1 MAKSPLGL
9 FAGRILKAKK
19 KRQRWSISLYKRR
32 KLGLDKKSNPLGGA
46 PQARGIVLEKVGV
59 EAKQPNSA
67 VRKCVRVQLIKNGKK
82 VYKFGF
88 GQSPFPVPETIVSA
102 LKNNA
107 NKNTYLPM
115 QGLEELRS
123 AIANYLNKNNNNNFK
138 SDDILIGPGTKELM
152 FLTQIAFQGEVL
164 LPAPSWVSYQPQA
177 LIAKNKVHWIQTTD
191 SSNWFPTAEQL
202 ENKIKNIKN
211 KNLLLFINSPNNPS
225 GTVCKNLQEIAEVAK
240 KYRLIILSDEIYS
253 QLTFDNQYKSISNFY
268 PEGTIVSTG
277 LSKWCGAGG
286 WRLGFFAIPDQLKVL
301 KNSLKILSS
310 ESFTSVSAPIQYAA
324 IEAYKGDHSAYLN
337 TVRKI
342 LSFAGNYVY
351 ENLKSNV
358 INVTKPEGGFYLFPE
373 FTNAKFSTSSEMCND
388 ILNKTGVALLPGSD
402 FGLDSNK
409 MIARLSYTDFDGSNF
424 LKNTSGSKNLDK
436 ADLEKYAPNIVE
448 GVIKLKKWSNS
459 L

>member
-1 MAKSPLGL
+1 MSKIIKDHIAQ
-9 FAGRILKAKK
+9 LKPSATLAINEESNKLK
-19 KRQRWSISLYKRR
+19 IS
-32 KLGLDKKSNPLGGA
+32 
-46 PQARGIVLEKVGV
+46 
-59 EAKQPNSA
+59 
-67 VRKCVRVQLIKNGKK
+67 GKK

-88 GQSPFPVPETIVSA
+88 GQSPFPVPESIVSA

-115 QGLEELRS
+115 QGLKELRS
-123 AIANYLNKNNNNNFK
+123 VITNYLNKNNNNNFK
-138 SDDILIGPGTKELM
+138 SDDIVIGPGTKELM
-152 FLTQIAFQGEVL
+152 FLTQIAFQGDVL

-177 LIAKNKVHWIQTTD
+177 LIAKNKVHWIQTRE

-202 ENKIKNIKN
+202 ENKITSIKN
-211 KNLLLFINSPNNPS
+211 KNLLLFINSPNNPT

-240 KYRLIILSDEIYS
+240 KHKLIILSDEIYS
-253 QLTFDNQYKSISNFY
+253 QLTFDNHYKSISNFY

-286 WRLGFFAIPDQLKVL
+286 WRLGFFAIPDQLKTL

-324 IEAYKGDHSAYLN
+324 IEAYKSDHSAYLN
-337 TVRKI
+337 NVRKI

-351 ENLKSNV
+351 ENLKSNTT
-358 INVTKPEGGFYLFPE
+358 NVTKPEGGFYLFPE
-373 FTNAKFSTSSEMCND
+373 FMNTKFSSSSEMCKD

>member
-1 MAKSPLGL
+1 MNKIIKDQINQLRPSATL
-9 FAGRILKAKK
+9 AINEE
-19 KRQRWSISLYKRR
+19 
-32 KLGLDKKSNPLGGA
+32 SN
-46 PQARGIVLEKVGV
+46 R
-59 EAKQPNSA
+59 
-67 VRKCVRVQLIKNGKK
+67 LIRSGKK

-88 GQSPFPVPETIVSA
+88 GQSPFPVPDSIISA

-115 QGLEELRS
+115 QGLEELRL

-177 LIAKNKVHWIQTTD
+177 LIAKNKVHWIQTTS

-202 ENKIKNIKN
+202 EDKIKSIEN

-240 KYRLIILSDEIYS
+240 KHKLIILSDEIYS

-268 PEGTIVSTG
+268 PESTIVSTG

-310 ESFTSVSAPIQYAA
+310 ESFTSVSGPIQYAA
-324 IEAYKGDHSAYLN
+324 IEAYMGDHSAYLN

-358 INVTKPEGGFYLFPE
+358 INVTKSEGGFYLFPE

-424 LKNTSGSKNLDK
+424 LKNTLGSKNLNK

>member
-1 MAKSPLGL
+1 MNKIIKDQINQLRPSATLAINEESN
-9 FAGRILKAKK
+9 RLK
-19 KRQRWSISLYKRR
+19 RS
-32 KLGLDKKSNPLGGA
+32 
-46 PQARGIVLEKVGV
+46 
-59 EAKQPNSA
+59 
-67 VRKCVRVQLIKNGKK
+67 GKK

-88 GQSPFPVPETIVSA
+88 GQSPFPVPDSIVSA

-138 SDDILIGPGTKELM
+138 SEDIIIGPGTKELM

-253 QLTFDNQYKSISNFY
+253 QLTFDSQYKSISNFY

-324 IEAYKGDHSAYLN
+324 IEAYKGDHSVYLN

-373 FTNAKFSTSSEMCND
+373 FMNAKFSSSSEMCKD

-402 FGLDSNK
+402 FGLDNNK
-409 MIARLSYTDFDGSNF
+409 MVVRLSYTDFDGSNF
-424 LKNTSGSKNLDK
+424 LKNTLGSKNLDK
-436 ADLEKYAPNIVE
+436 EDLEKYAPNIVE
-448 GVIKLKKWSNS
+448 GVIRLKKWSNS

>member
-1 MAKSPLGL
+1 MNKIIKDQINQLRPSATL
-9 FAGRILKAKK
+9 AINEE
-19 KRQRWSISLYKRR
+19 
-32 KLGLDKKSNPLGGA
+32 SN
-46 PQARGIVLEKVGV
+46 R
-59 EAKQPNSA
+59 
-67 VRKCVRVQLIKNGKK
+67 LIRSGKK

-88 GQSPFPVPETIVSA
+88 GQSPFPVPDSIISA

-115 QGLEELRS
+115 QGLEELRL

-177 LIAKNKVHWIQTTD
+177 LIAKNKVHWIQTTN
-191 SSNWFPTAEQL
+191 SSNWFPTAKQL
-202 ENKIKNIKN
+202 EDKIKSIEN

-240 KYRLIILSDEIYS
+240 KHKLIILSDEIYS
-253 QLTFDNQYKSISNFY
+253 QLTFDNQYRSISNFY
-268 PEGTIVSTG
+268 PESTIVSTG

-301 KNSLKILSS
+301 KHSLKILSS

-373 FTNAKFSTSSEMCND
+373 FMNAKFSSSSEMCKD

-402 FGLDSNK
+402 FGLDNNK
-409 MIARLSYTDFDGSNF
+409 MVVRLSYTDFDGSNF
-424 LKNTSGSKNLDK
+424 LKNTPGSKKLDR
-436 ADLEKYAPNIVE
+436 ANLEKFAPNIVE
-448 GVIKLKKWSNS
+448 GVIKLKEWSNS

>member
-1 MAKSPLGL
+1 MNKIIKDQINQLRPSATLAINEESN
-9 FAGRILKAKK
+9 RLK
-19 KRQRWSISLYKRR
+19 RS
-32 KLGLDKKSNPLGGA
+32 
-46 PQARGIVLEKVGV
+46 
-59 EAKQPNSA
+59 
-67 VRKCVRVQLIKNGKK
+67 GKE

-88 GQSPFPVPETIVSA
+88 GQSPFPVPDSIVSA

-138 SDDILIGPGTKELM
+138 SEDIIIGPGTKELM
-152 FLTQIAFQGEVL
+152 FLTQIVFQGEVL

-253 QLTFDNQYKSISNFY
+253 QLTFDSQYKSISNFY

-324 IEAYKGDHSAYLN
+324 IEAYKGDHSVYLN

-373 FTNAKFSTSSEMCND
+373 FMNAKFSSSSEMCKD

-402 FGLDSNK
+402 FGLDNNK
-409 MIARLSYTDFDGSNF
+409 MVVRLSYTDFDGSNF
-424 LKNTSGSKNLDK
+424 LKNTLGSKNLDK
-436 ADLEKYAPNIVE
+436 VDLEKYAPNIVE
-448 GVIKLKKWSNS
+448 GVAKLKDWSKS

>member
-1 MAKSPLGL
+1 MNKIIKDQINQLRPSATLAINEESN
-9 FAGRILKAKK
+9 RLK
-19 KRQRWSISLYKRR
+19 RS
-32 KLGLDKKSNPLGGA
+32 
-46 PQARGIVLEKVGV
+46 
-59 EAKQPNSA
+59 
-67 VRKCVRVQLIKNGKK
+67 GKK

-88 GQSPFPVPETIVSA
+88 GQSPFPVPDSIISA

-123 AIANYLNKNNNNNFK
+123 AIANYLNKYNNNNFK
-138 SDDILIGPGTKELM
+138 SEDIIIGPGTKELM

-268 PEGTIVSTG
+268 PKGTIVSTG

-324 IEAYKGDHSAYLN
+324 IEAYKGDHSVYLN

-373 FTNAKFSTSSEMCND
+373 FMNAKFSSSSEMCKD

-402 FGLDSNK
+402 FGLDNNK
-409 MIARLSYTDFDGSNF
+409 MVVRLSYTDFDGSNF
-424 LKNTSGSKNLDK
+424 LKNTLGSKNLDK

-448 GVIKLKKWSNS
+448 GVTKLKEWSSS

>member
-1 MAKSPLGL
+1 MNKFIKDQINKLKPSATLAINEKSNRL
-9 FAGRILKAKK
+9 
-19 KRQRWSISLYKRR
+19 
-32 KLGLDKKSNPLGGA
+32 KKS
-46 PQARGIVLEKVGV
+46 
-59 EAKQPNSA
+59 
-67 VRKCVRVQLIKNGKK
+67 GKK

-88 GQSPFPVPETIVSA
+88 GQSPFLIPESIISA

-107 NKNTYLPM
+107 DKHTYLPM

-123 AIANYLNKNNNNNFK
+123 AISSYLNKNNNNNFNK
-138 SDDILIGPGTKELM
+138 EDIVIGPGTKELM
-152 FLTQIAFQGEVL
+152 LLTQIMFKGEVL

-177 LIAKNKVHWIQTTD
+177 FIAKNKVHWIQTT
-191 SSNWFPTAEQL
+191 SNSNWFPTAEQL
-202 ENKIKNIKN
+202 EDKIQSIEN

-225 GTVCKNLQEIAEVAK
+225 GTVCNHLQEIAEVAK
-240 KYRLIILSDEIYS
+240 KYKLIVLSDEIYS
-253 QLTFDNQYKSISNFY
+253 QLTFNGQYKSISNFY

-286 WRLGFFAIPDQLKVL
+286 WRLGFFAIPNQLKDL
-301 KNSLKILSS
+301 KNSLKILCS
-310 ESFTSVSAPIQYAA
+310 ESFTSVSAPIQCAA
-324 IEAYKGDHSAYLN
+324 IEAYNGDHSVYLN

-373 FTNAKFSTSSEMCND
+373 FMNAKYSSSSEMCKD

-402 FGLDSNK
+402 FGLDNNK
-409 MIARLSYTDFDGSNF
+409 MVVRLSYTDFDGSNF
-424 LKNTSGSKNLDK
+424 LKNTLGSKNLDK

-448 GVIKLKKWSNS
+448 GVTKLKEWSSS